1 MLRASNCCALI
12 ATLRAKL
19 RPRASPA
26 LFELRDIP
34 LDPTH
39 DGRVSKLQSTFCHH
53 LDEIPEAELITKV
66 PTYTTGSPHDRS
78 ADPQTL
84 PSFPP
89 HYSYQHQAPQN
100 NTVSEWGTRYLHTR
114 ALNSVRLP
122 EPTDRRLPTLAPLA
136 RGLDSVSSSSARCE
150 PHPYSREDAI
160 PSHI

>member
-1 MLRASNCCALI
+1 VLRASNCCALI

-84 PSFPP
+84 PSFPS

-100 NTVSEWGTRYLHTR
+100 NTVSEWGTRYLHQGPQFSKASRTYRQAPAYAR
-114 ALNSVRLP
+114 A
-122 EPTDRRLPTLAPLA
+122 A
-136 RGLDSVSSSSARCE
+136 SARPRLCIVFL
-150 PHPYSREDAI
+150 SQM
-160 PSHI
+160 